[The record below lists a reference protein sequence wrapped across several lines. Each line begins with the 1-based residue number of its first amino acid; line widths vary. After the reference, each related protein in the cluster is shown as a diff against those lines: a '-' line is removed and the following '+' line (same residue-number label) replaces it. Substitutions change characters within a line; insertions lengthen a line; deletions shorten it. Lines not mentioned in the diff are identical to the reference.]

1 MRDACLRA
9 IELGLPAVTFTDH
22 ADLTALVVSD
32 AAAEYIRAV
41 GGHVDGNLYRPP
53 PLDVDG
59 GCQAT
64 ARPLPGRQVA
74 ASQPAR
80 LAFGIRR

>member
-22 ADLTALVVSD
+22 ADLTPLVVSD

-41 GGHVDGNLYRPP
+41 GEGKPR
-53 PLDVDG
+53 
-59 GCQAT
+59 
-64 ARPLPGRQVA
+64 ARR
-74 ASQPAR
+74 R
-80 LAFGIRR
+80 LSACVF